1 MPSSNDTYKK
11 AGPVTGFTLRGNGG
25 LLLQIVIP
33 ITVRI
38 PEVFKSL
45 PHDFVSTQAIWDTGA
60 TGSVIDE
67 RLAKRM
73 GLPQIGMATV
83 QTAKGSQDV
92 PTFSVDVVL
101 NNQVRF
107 LGLVVSAGDLGEGA
121 IQFLV
126 GMDIVA
132 AGDSVLMQ
140 EVIGGKPC
148 TVFSFRYPS
157 LRRPVDF
164 VAEINRYNTDQQ
176 FKASNKILRKE
187 YNEKRRRK

>member
-92 PTFSVDVVL
+92 PTFSIDVVL

-107 LGLVVSAGDLGEGA
+107 LGLVVSSGDLGGE
-121 IQFLV
+121 
-126 GMDIVA
+126 
-132 AGDSVLMQ
+132 
-140 EVIGGKPC
+140 
-148 TVFSFRYPS
+148 
-157 LRRPVDF
+157 
-164 VAEINRYNTDQQ
+164 
-176 FKASNKILRKE
+176 
-187 YNEKRRRK
+187 